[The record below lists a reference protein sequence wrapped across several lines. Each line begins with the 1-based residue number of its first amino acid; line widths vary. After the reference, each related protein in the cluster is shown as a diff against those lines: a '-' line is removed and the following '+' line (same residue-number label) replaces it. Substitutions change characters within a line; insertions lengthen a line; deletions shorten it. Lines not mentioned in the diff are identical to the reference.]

1 MSLHNEKS
9 ITYTM
14 LVLFL
19 RDFLE
24 RKNKQFWVLF
34 KFNSLCRCRRIFS
47 SVKINNFGYYSNLV
61 PCVIEDGFFWAS
73 KQIILGIIQIQF
85 LVVCRRIF
93 LGFKINNFGYYSNLI
108 PCVVVGYIIV
118 QRIKEIV
125 YHFRIFQVLFCTRVQ
140 IRKKS
145 LVWKDQ
151 IYRGTLNIQGHII
164 WQTRQFFE
172 QIYGQNYLKKIP
184 NSYFIYEYSCSGG
197 IEVSKY

>member
-108 PCVVVGYIIV
+108 PCVVVDYIIV
-118 QRIKEIV
+118 QVKEIV
-125 YHFRIFQVLFCTRVQ
+125 QHLGFSKSYFVLE
-140 IRKKS
+140 
-145 LVWKDQ
+145 
-151 IYRGTLNIQGHII
+151 GTQSS
-164 WQTRQFFE
+164 
-172 QIYGQNYLKKIP
+172 KKIP
-184 NSYFIYEYSCSGG
+184 NKYFIYEYSCSGG